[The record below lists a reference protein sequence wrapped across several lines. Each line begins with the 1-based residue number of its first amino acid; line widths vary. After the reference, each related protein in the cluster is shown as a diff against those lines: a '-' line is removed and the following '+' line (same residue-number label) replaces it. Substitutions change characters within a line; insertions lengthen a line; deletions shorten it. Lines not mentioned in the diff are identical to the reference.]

1 MAVKQ
6 QFRISGDGQ
15 AIRDLVDWLDLQAG
29 THLAIN
35 HPFDPIIGPGYNLQ
49 RRLPT
54 SSEKVFAYDLI
65 IDDDKLATL
74 YKLRWL

>member
-1 MAVKQ
+1 MTE
-6 QFRISGDGQ
+6 QFRFSGDGQ
-15 AIRDLVDWLDLQAG
+15 TIRDLVDWLDLQAG
-29 THLAIN
+29 AHIAIN

-49 RRLPT
+49 RGLPT
-54 SSEKVFAYDLI
+54 SSEKRFAYDLI